1 MKRRETMKR
10 LLFALVLGCFVL
22 SACAPRNEIYYLNE
36 KNQYVKCKK
45 TLKNQQKGGKNG
57 N

>member
-1 MKRRETMKR
+1 MKR